1 MISRDDEFFLS
12 SFSLP
17 LDKEKDDDNF
27 PSTTTLKKERK
38 KAKERVDATRKRL
51 NHDIH
56 SS

>member
-1 MISRDDEFFLS
+1 MTNFFVLHFPS
-12 SFSLP
+12 P
-17 LDKEKDDDNF
+17 LKKLKDDDNF